1 MFELNGDYRFR
12 RLTMTSVVNPRTIP
26 AKMDST
32 GNPGIAGITSG
43 VVVLEVVAGV
53 TVTVLAACELVELL
67 VDVSDVDVEVVI
79 CELVDAVDE
88 VTTLEVPACVLV
100 AEDVVITGVVVAK
113 VSDVIAVVVP
123 V

>member
-1 MFELNGDYRFR
+1 
-12 RLTMTSVVNPRTIP
+12 MTSVVNPRTIP

-53 TVTVLAACELVELL
+53 TVTVLAACELVELV